1 MVEPSFLVADN
12 QQDNADVVEDFL
24 FGHDCVMSDGE
35 WACFCRDVLL
45 LEHLIAQTF
54 DVVIEMVDDM
64 IVALVHAVCGG
75 ERFTYGVGS
84 EGPKVMDFVVA
95 LVQFLM
101 LCGSSG
107 VMPRDYAL
115 AQFGDVCP
123 LVACSPFANCGGRS
137 MAHKM
142 VRRLTS
148 LGRCVRGL
156 IRAVWM
162 ALCGLIPS
170 WLVCWG
176 WMIVLAILV
185 GCPLCGG
192 VRWVWTLHLH
202 VLCRIL
208 LVLRTKDRNGR
219 MDM

>member
-12 QQDNADVVEDFL
+12 RQDNADAVEDFL
-24 FGHDCVMSDGE
+24 FGHNCVMSDGE

-45 LEHLIAQTF
+45 LEHPIAQTF
-54 DVVIEMVDDM
+54 DAVIEMVDDM

-95 LVQFLM
+95 LIRFLM
-101 LCGSSG
+101 LCGGSG

-115 AQFGDVCP
+115 ARFGDVCP
-123 LVACSPFANCGGRS
+123 LVACGPFANCGGHS

-148 LGRCVRGL
+148 LSRCVRGL
-156 IRAVWM
+156 IRAAWDGTVWFDPKL
-162 ALCGLIPS
+162 AGVLGLDVS
-170 WLVCWG
+170 AGNCCRLS
-176 WMIVLAILV
+176 A
-185 GCPLCGG
+185 
-192 VRWVWTLHLH
+192 VWRGAMGSDSAFA
-202 VLCRIL
+202 RIMQNIIGPAYEG
-208 LVLRTKDRNGR
+208 KSE
-219 MDM
+219 